1 MWTTPF
7 PFMHHFF
14 KFSFIHTGGFTA
26 CFIPLLALSLYHSM
40 HGSGRLAT
48 GDRAPIT
55 FKC

>member
-1 MWTTPF
+1 
-7 PFMHHFF
+7 MHHFF